1 MSGSVF
7 SGGVL
12 LMRRRIDMVPY
23 DQQGKMHEAGDTR
36 DQAYAR
42 SNQRIS
48 VVVSDGNYMNSELL
62 ARALSRLKTLTIL
75 KCAVSFVEI
84 LEAIVDLRPD
94 VAVLSTHLADGPFK
108 GWEILRRARELS
120 ADTRCI
126 VLMDEAE
133 DEGVVDAFRAG
144 ARGIFRRSAP
154 MHLLG
159 RCISAVHS
167 GQIWASSADLQLVL
181 KALERAMPFRYV
193 NSRGQALLTSREQ
206 ELVPLVAHGLTNKE
220 ISERLCVSE
229 HTIKNHLFRIYE
241 KLGISSRV
249 ELILYAVSG
258 REQKL

>member
-1 MSGSVF
+1 
-7 SGGVL
+7 
-12 LMRRRIDMVPY
+12 MRRRVDTAPGDQPGKVHEID
-23 DQQGKMHEAGDTR
+23 EAR
-36 DQAYAR
+36 DQAYPR
-42 SNQRIS
+42 RDQRIS

-75 KCAVSFVEI
+75 KCAVNFAET

-94 VAVLSTHLADGPFK
+94 VAVLSTHLADGPYK

-120 ADTRCI
+120 AGTRCV
-126 VLMDEAE
+126 VLMDETEHEAVI
-133 DEGVVDAFRAG
+133 DVFRAG
-144 ARGIFRRSAP
+144 ARGIFRRSTP

-159 RCISAVHS
+159 RCISAVHN

-181 KALERAMPFRYV
+181 GALERAMPFRYV
-193 NSRGQALLTSREQ
+193 NSRGEALLTSREQ

-220 ISERLCVSE
+220 ISARLCVSE

-249 ELILYAVSG
+249 ELILYAVSE
-258 REQKL
+258 RDERL

>member
-1 MSGSVF
+1 MK
-7 SGGVL
+7 
-12 LMRRRIDMVPY
+12 RRMDTAV
-23 DQQGKMHEAGDTR
+23 GDEPEKLRETEETR
-36 DQAYAR
+36 DQAYPR
-42 SNQRIS
+42 RDQRIS

-75 KCAVSFVEI
+75 KCAVNFAEA
-84 LEAIVDLRPD
+84 LEAIADLRPD
-94 VAVLSTHLADGPFK
+94 VAVLSTHLADGPYK

-120 ADTRCI
+120 GSTRCI
-126 VLMDEAE
+126 VLMDEGEQEAVI
-133 DEGVVDAFRAG
+133 DVFRAG
-144 ARGIFRRSAP
+144 ARGIFRRSTP

-181 KALERAMPFRYV
+181 GALQRAMPFRYV
-193 NSRGQALLTSREQ
+193 NSRGEALLTSREQ

-249 ELILYAVSG
+249 ELILYAVSE
-258 REQKL
+258 REQGI

>member
-1 MSGSVF
+1 MTRRVDTATGDHPEKVSESG
-7 SGGVL
+7 
-12 LMRRRIDMVPY
+12 
-23 DQQGKMHEAGDTR
+23 ETR
-36 DQAYAR
+36 EQAYPR
-42 SNQRIS
+42 REQKIS

-75 KCAVSFVEI
+75 KCAVNFAET

-94 VAVLSTHLADGPFK
+94 VAVLSTHLTDGPYK

-120 ADTRCI
+120 AGTKFI
-126 VLMDEAE
+126 VLMDQGEHEAVI
-133 DEGVVDAFRAG
+133 DVFRAG
-144 ARGIFRRSAP
+144 ARGVFRRSTP

-181 KALERAMPFRYV
+181 GALERAMPFRYV
-193 NSRGQALLTSREQ
+193 NSRGEALLTTREQ

-220 ISERLCVSE
+220 ISARLCVSE

-249 ELILYAVSG
+249 ELILYAVSE
-258 REQKL
+258 RDERL